1 MVSRFFFR
9 YVVLF
14 TTVLVLTS
22 CASDYA
28 SMPSQ
33 NRSERI
39 KTLVMHFTAIDYEK
53 SVHALVDEGGL
64 SAHYL
69 ITDPT
74 DPSNP
79 TGKAEIIQLVPEDK
93 RAWHAGVS
101 YWQTR
106 SHLNDTS
113 IGIEIVNVPDCK
125 RDTKPGQVASEH
137 GAHRLCFF
145 PDYPTEQVSLIISLA
160 KDILA
165 RNPDIHPTA
174 VVGHADIAFN
184 RKNDP
189 GPRFPWFELY
199 QAGVGAWYDND
210 TRAAYWKKF
219 NQQLPNIGLVQ
230 AALKAYGYGVVETGI
245 YDSPTQNAIYAFQ
258 MHFVQD
264 TVSGRLDSETAS
276 ALFALLEKY
285 FPAKTEKLMARYQK
299 ESALVAVDDN
309 AQPAK
314 VGQIDEVFPQI
325 ARSTREEVNDK
336 GGFKSYKGRGEIILK
351 AEDETHVEIQV
362 NGQTLNIADPLLAG
376 KTYHYSLK
384 KRTQNGLNT
393 LSVNA
398 VTPEENSVKITVPWP
413 ELIDNTQAWR
423 DKFKAVDTLINQE
436 ISDGFP
442 GAALLVIKD
451 GQVIKRAAYGYALRY
466 SQDGSPLSAPTPITT
481 ETLFDLASNTKVMAT
496 TLAIMKLVSEGK
508 INVDAPLYH
517 YLPEYRDNGREA
529 RTVRD
534 LLSHQS
540 GYGPEVRFF
549 KTDNPYGPALMSR
562 QKNRTNRLLA
572 TRVPFKE
579 GNKLESQYS
588 DTNFMLLGYLV
599 ERVSGMS
606 LDRYCEQVLYAPL
619 HLNHTVFNPLQKGF
633 RPEQIAATE
642 INGNTRN
649 GHVSFPGIRT
659 YTLQGEVHD
668 EKAWYSMQGVSGHA
682 GLFSNIDDMGILLQ
696 TLLNGGGYKNVSLF
710 DAQTLD
716 LFTGPSSIDAGFGL
730 GWRRAADG
738 RNRWHFGPYASHTAF
753 GHTGWTGTATV
764 VDPALDLAI
773 VLLTN
778 ARHSPVVE
786 SNTGELEFTGKS
798 QFETGNYGS
807 VMTRIYEA
815 VLQNN

>member
-1 MVSRFFFR
+1 MVARLFSR
-9 YVVLF
+9 YTL
-14 TTVLVLTS
+14 LLLTALLIAS
-22 CASDYA
+22 CASDYP
-28 SMPSQ
+28 SMTSK

-69 ITDPT
+69 VTDPF

-79 TGKAEIIQLVPEDK
+79 SAEAKAISLVPEDK

-113 IGIEIVNVPDCK
+113 IGIEIVNVPKCEH
-125 RDTKPGQVASEH
+125 DTTTGQAASEH
-137 GAHRLCFF
+137 GANRLCFF
-145 PDYPTEQVSLIISLA
+145 PDYPTAQINVLIALA

-165 RNPDIHPTA
+165 RNPDIHPTG
-174 VVGHADIAFN
+174 VIGHSDIAFD

-199 QAGVGAWYDND
+199 QAGIGAWYDNE
-210 TRAAYWKKF
+210 TRIRYWKTF
-219 NQQLPNIGLVQ
+219 NQQLPNIGLMQ
-230 AALKAYGYGVVETGI
+230 AALREYGYGVIETGI
-245 YDSPTQNAIYAFQ
+245 FDSPTKNALYAFQ

-264 TVSGRLDSETAS
+264 NVSGQLNSETAA
-276 ALFALLEKY
+276 ALFALIEKY
-285 FPAKTEKLMARYQK
+285 FPAKGEKLMARYKK
-299 ESALVAVDDN
+299 ETALTHTTATKT
-309 AQPAK
+309 PSI
-314 VGQIDEVFPQI
+314 GQIAQVFPSQN
-325 ARSTREEVNDK
+325 RSSRKDVNDK
-336 GGFKSYKGRGEIILK
+336 AAFKSYKGRGEIILK
-351 AEDETHVEIQV
+351 AEQDTRATIQV
-362 NGQTLNIADPLLAG
+362 NGQTLNIATPLLAG

-384 KRTQNGLNT
+384 KRTKDGVNT
-393 LSVNA
+393 LSVKDVSPAQNT
-398 VTPEENSVKITVPWP
+398 VNITVPWP
-413 ELIDNTQAWR
+413 ALVDNTQAWQQR
-423 DKFKAVDTLINQE
+423 FSQVDALINEE
-436 ISDGFP
+436 IDNGFP

-451 GQVIKRAAYGYALRY
+451 GQIIKREAYGYALRY
-466 SQDGSPLSAPTPITT
+466 DANGTALPSQSPMTT
-481 ETLFDLASNTKVMAT
+481 STLFDLASNTKVMAT
-496 TLAIMKLVSEGK
+496 TMAIMKLVSEGK
-508 INVDAPLYH
+508 INVDAPLYQ

-540 GYGPEVRFF
+540 GYGSEVRFF
-549 KTDNPYGPALMSR
+549 KPDNPYGPALMSR
-562 QKNRTNRLLA
+562 EKNRTNRLLA
-572 TRVPFKE
+572 TKVPFKE
-579 GNKLESQYS
+579 GNKLEAKYS

-606 LDRYCEQVLYAPL
+606 LDRYCEQELYAPL
-619 HLNHTVFNPLQKGF
+619 QLNHTVFNPLKKGF
-633 RPEQIAATE
+633 RPDQIAATE

-649 GHVSFPGIRT
+649 GHVAFPGIRT

-682 GLFSNIDDMGILLQ
+682 GLFSNIDDIGVLLQ
-696 TLLNGGGYKNVSLF
+696 TLLNGGGYNNVSLF
-710 DAQTLD
+710 DDQTLA
-716 LFTGPSSIDAGFGL
+716 LFTGPSSLDPGFGL

-738 RNRWHFGPYASHTAF
+738 RNSWHFGPYASHTAF

-764 VDPALDLAI
+764 IDPTLDLAI

-778 ARHSPVVE
+778 ARHTPVVE
-786 SNTGELEFTGKS
+786 SSTGNLEFTGKK

-807 VMTRIYEA
+807 VITRIYAA